1 MTPNA
6 SSTKPATAWPGVV
19 ERYRSFLPVAGGE
32 RVVTLRE
39 GNTPL
44 VEAPRL
50 GDALGG
56 LRLYLKLEG
65 CNPTG
70 SFKDR
75 GMTMAMT
82 RALGRGAQAVIC
94 ASTGNTSAS
103 AAAYAARAG
112 LTCFVVV
119 PGGQVARGKLAQAL
133 MHGARLVAMEGNF
146 DQGLAAVRAL
156 AGEHPEVEL
165 VNSVNPLR
173 LEGQKTAAFEV
184 VDQLGEVPDV
194 LALPVGNAGNITAY
208 WRGFREYREAGMTN
222 RLPRLLGTQAAGAAP
237 LAEGRPFPQP
247 ETVATAIRIGNPAS
261 GQLALQAVAESR
273 GTLVS
278 VSDAEILEA
287 SRLLARAEGVFAEPA
302 SAASLAGVRKQARA
316 GLLSP
321 GTTVVCIL
329 TGHGL
334 KDPETALEVTEAPLS
349 VRPDAPALARA
360 LGF

>member
-1 MTPNA
+1 MDTRTQKFP
-6 SSTKPATAWPGVV
+6 AWPGVV
-19 ERYRSFLPVAGGE
+19 ERYRPFLPLDGLA

-50 GDALGG
+50 GAALGI
-56 LRLYLKLEG
+56 RLYLKLEG

-75 GMTMAMT
+75 GMTVVMT
-82 RALGRGAQAVIC
+82 GALGRGAQAVIC

-112 LTCFVVV
+112 LPCFVIV

-133 MHGARLVAMEGNF
+133 MHGARLVPVEGNF

-173 LEGQKTAAFEV
+173 LEGQKTAAFELA
-184 VDQLGEVPDV
+184 DQLGDVPDV
-194 LALPVGNAGNITAY
+194 LALPVGNAGNISAY
-208 WRGFREYREAGMTN
+208 WRGFRQYREAGLTG
-222 RLPRLLGTQAAGAAP
+222 RLPVLLGVQAAGAAP
-237 LAEGRPFPQP
+237 LAEGRPFPKP
-247 ETVATAIRIGNPAS
+247 ETVATAIRIGSPAS
-261 GQLALQAVAESR
+261 GHLALQAVAESQ
-273 GTLVS
+273 GSLVS
-278 VSDAEILEA
+278 VSDDEILEA
-287 SRLLARAEGVFAEPA
+287 SRLLARSEGVFAEPA
-302 SAASLAGVRKQARA
+302 SAASLAGVRKQARS
-316 GLLSP
+316 GLLDP
-321 GTTVVCIL
+321 GATVVCVL

-334 KDPETALEVTEAPLS
+334 KDPETALAETDGPAP
-349 VRPDAPALARA
+349 VRPEVPALARA
-360 LGF
+360 LGL